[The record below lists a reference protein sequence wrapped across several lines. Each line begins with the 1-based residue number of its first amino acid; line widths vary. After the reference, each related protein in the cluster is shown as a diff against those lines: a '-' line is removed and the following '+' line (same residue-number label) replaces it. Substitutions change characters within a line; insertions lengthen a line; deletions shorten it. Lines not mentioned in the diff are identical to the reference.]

1 MLLPGEAPW
10 TEEISWSELQTSAP
24 ITGLKLPGLKRFPGL
39 RRFPGLKRSP
49 VLYSY
54 LEKLGVKTSVSLT
67 CIQWDA
73 LFSRISNTIDRSL
86 EGCGINL
93 KMSPNFTKLLD
104 RNLCPNKWLRSSRLP
119 ITFDFVLFVF
129 NDGNLSKDSV
139 TRKLGRVS
147 TVENTKVSILAS
159 IKTNGFYFKY
169 KVRLVGI
176 SDVTI

>member
-1 MLLPGEAPW
+1 M
-10 TEEISWSELQTSAP
+10 QTSVP
-24 ITGLKLPGLKRFPGL
+24 KN
-39 RRFPGLKRSP
+39 
-49 VLYSY
+49 
-54 LEKLGVKTSVSLT
+54 

-86 EGCGINL
+86 EGCGNNL
-93 KMSPNFTKLLD
+93 EMSPNFTKLLD
-104 RNLCPNKWLRSSRLP
+104 RSLCPNKWLRSSRLP

-147 TVENTKVSILAS
+147 TVENTKVSILGS
-159 IKTNGFYFKY
+159 INTNGFYFKHP
-169 KVRLVGI
+169 VRLVDI